1 MMEQPSAELGRVS
14 DVGRL
19 AVSKHVE
26 RHGGESPYR
35 LCHESRK
42 DARQAVLAGTRANT
56 QRASLTLLV
65 GRVVM
70 VAMTRTANRQ
80 QGRQNAKEA
89 KARRWGPE
97 PNGYRTQKTAHST
110 QSSASREGMAVFK
123 GQAVQSLRPPRAT
136 GSSGSP
142 TVSSCAH
149 GKLVKSIVCARAAA
163 LDPLISGRDGHG
175 REWES
180 SPRRPWRQRGRPATL
195 PGTGREGRSRQ
206 PTEPTDTAAVK

>member
-1 MMEQPSAELGRVS
+1 MPRERGRVRE
-14 DVGRL
+14 D
-19 AVSKHVE
+19 
-26 RHGGESPYR
+26 
-35 LCHESRK
+35 
-42 DARQAVLAGTRANT
+42 DRQVVLAGTSANT

-89 KARRWGPE
+89 KARGWEPE
-97 PNGYRTQKTAHST
+97 PNGYRTQETAHST
-110 QSSASREGMAVFK
+110 QSSTSREGMAVFK
-123 GQAVQSLRPPRAT
+123 GRAV
-136 GSSGSP
+136 SGSP

-163 LDPLISGRDGHG
+163 LDQLISAPDGHG

-180 SPRRPWRQRGRPATL
+180 SPRRPWRQRDRPATL
-195 PGTGREGRSRQ
+195 PGTEREAHSSH
-206 PTEPTDTAAVK
+206 PAEPTDTAAVK